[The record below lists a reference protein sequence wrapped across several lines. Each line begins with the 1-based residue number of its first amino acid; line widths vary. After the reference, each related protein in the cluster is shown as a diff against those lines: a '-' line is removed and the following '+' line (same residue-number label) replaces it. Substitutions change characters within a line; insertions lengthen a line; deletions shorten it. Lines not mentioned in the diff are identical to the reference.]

1 MTRQSPADIP
11 ELPVA
16 APPEGVDVAAVVP
29 VAVVPAAVV
38 APVPEPIPLFAGQ
51 VRSVRGL
58 IVKVAMFDKQP
69 PVKELMLM
77 PGEPGVKLE
86 ILSYDEDGTAVCLNL
101 SNDPA
106 VVRGAKLVRSG
117 RTVSV
122 PVGATALG
130 RMYNAL
136 GEPIDGIPADLEA
149 PRRSIYEM
157 PVTSQSF
164 KQFKPELL
172 ETGIKVI
179 DFLTPFVKGRKIGI
193 IGGAGVGKT
202 VLTMELMHNV
212 ATGTGLSVF
221 CGVGE
226 RVREGHEL
234 YEEMRE
240 NNLLDKMAMFF
251 GQMNEAPAL
260 RSLVALAGASF
271 AEYFRDV
278 EKRDV
283 LFFVD
288 NVYRYVQALTELATS
303 MGDIPSEGGYQPT
316 LFSDLRRL
324 QDRLSSNENGS
335 ITSVQAMYIPA
346 DDLTDPAVRE
356 IQSQLDS
363 VIVLSRS
370 VAEAGIRPSVDLIE
384 TTSSLLTPEIVGEQ
398 HYVLASSVQAILQNY
413 ESLKN
418 IVAIIG
424 QNELSAADRADYS
437 KAKKLIQFF
446 AQDMFAATPL
456 SGKPGQYFTRE
467 QTLEAIEEILS

>member
-1 MTRQSPADIP
+1 MTTVSSSSDVSNPTP
-11 ELPVA
+11 PVA
-16 APPEGVDVAAVVP
+16 PAPPEPAPAPTPPAPQVP
-29 VAVVPAAVV
+29 
-38 APVPEPIPLFAGQ
+38 AGQ

-58 IVKVAMFDKQP
+58 IVKITMFGDKP
-69 PVKELMLM
+69 PVRELMLM
-77 PGEPGVKLE
+77 ESEPTVNLE
-86 ILSYDEDGTAVCLNL
+86 ILSYDEDGTAVCLNV
-101 SNDPA
+101 NNHPG
-106 VVRGAKLVRSG
+106 VVRGTKVIRSFG
-117 RTVSV
+117 TISV
-122 PVGATALG
+122 PIGPAALG

-136 GEPIDGIPADLEA
+136 GHPIDGIPADLSL
-149 PRRSIYEM
+149 PRRSIYQM
-157 PVTSQSF
+157 PVVSHSF
-164 KQFKPELL
+164 SQFKPEVL

-179 DFLTPFVKGRKIGI
+179 DFLAPFVKGRKIGI

-212 ATGTGLSVF
+212 ATGSGLSVF

-234 YEEMRE
+234 YEEMRD
-240 NNLLDKMAMFF
+240 NNMLDKMAMFF

-260 RSLVALAGASF
+260 RSLVALAGAAF
-271 AEYFRDV
+271 AEHFRDV

-303 MGDIPSEGGYQPT
+303 LGDIPSEGGYQPT

-346 DDLTDPAVRE
+346 DDLSDPAVRE
-356 IQSQLDS
+356 ISAVLDS

-370 VAEAGIRPSVDLIE
+370 VAEAGIRPSVDLLE
-384 TTSSLLTPEIVGEQ
+384 TTSSLLTPEIVGNR
-398 HYVLASSVQAILQNY
+398 HYLLALRVQGILQNY
-413 ESLKN
+413 EALKN

-437 KAKKLIQFF
+437 KAGKLIQFF
-446 AQDMFAATPL
+446 SQDMFAATAL
-456 SGKPGQYFTRE
+456 SGKPGEYVTLD
-467 QTLEAIEEILS
+467 QTLEAIEDILA